1 MEQSV
6 RPKAPWHVS
15 ATKEGSYLLFA
26 NANCALGTCIES
38 VRVCWHL
45 FDSDIV
51 KLAIRREACALSE
64 LPGAVHANAGDSN
77 ACHRDEFVKQILW
90 LRASGA
96 GLSPSKIDAVNYDD
110 QVVALLHSPQR
121 DAIRKVDVHAVFGS
135 LYEARC
141 ACRLLLGTFAGLIR
155 AVSLLY
161 AVHCMCEA
169 LCKLRGAICANIRA
183 AWTCERTRSTRRR
196 VCVCHLCCLR
206 VRWLDGH
213 FVRFVIPFCF
223 DTLALP
229 ILTCT

>member
-1 MEQSV
+1 MAETPQ
-6 RPKAPWHVS
+6 PKCGSSEIIAEVDALFRVVVMSGVS
-15 ATKEGSYLLFA
+15 HM
-26 NANCALGTCIES
+26 
-38 VRVCWHL
+38 WM
-45 FDSDIV
+45 
-51 KLAIRREACALSE
+51 LAREVSHRNQTH
-64 LPGAVHANAGDSN
+64 GDHA
-77 ACHRDEFVKQILW
+77 RDEFMKQILW

-96 GLSPSKIDAVNYDD
+96 GLSSSKIDAVNYDD

-206 VRWLDGH
+206 VR
-213 FVRFVIPFCF
+213 
-223 DTLALP
+223 
-229 ILTCT
+229 